1 MTPTSRLKNL
11 AGELRLFGVLL
22 LLMLI
27 LSLISD
33 RFLTVDNLTNVL
45 WSVCLIGIMSTGAI
59 YAPVTGGIDLSVG
72 SMAALAG
79 IIANVLM
86 NGFGLHWVLALVVTL
101 GFGVLIG
108 WVNGIV
114 TTRFLVP
121 AFIVTMAAKTYLFGL
136 AMLIS
141 NGDQITIMQPQ
152 PFLAIGVGKLF
163 GIPIPIY
170 LMAALAILSHVLL
183 KHTVFGRQ
191 AIAVGANEVAARLS
205 GVNPDR
211 TRIYVYILSAL
222 TATVAGI
229 VMASLTQQ
237 AYAMNAS
244 GYELDVITAIVVGGT
259 SLMGGNGSVLGALI
273 GAIMVGF
280 INNGLNLLDMPSAF
294 HPIATG
300 CVILLALILNHGVSL
315 PKLFRKW
322 AARPQPAKVSLGGDR
337 SG

>member
-300 CVILLALILNHGVSL
+300 LVILIALILNQGVSV
-315 PKLFRKW
+315 PTVFRKW
-322 AARPQPAKVSLGGDR
+322 FSRPGTADALK
-337 SG
+337 

>member
-1 MTPTSRLKNL
+1 MKSRSALSKMT
-11 AGELRLFGVLL
+11 GELRLFGVLL
-22 LLMLI
+22 LLMLA

-33 RFLTVDNLTNVL
+33 RFLSVDNLTNVL
-45 WSVCLIGIMSTGAI
+45 WSVCLIGIMTTGAM

-79 IIANVLM
+79 ILANVFM
-86 NGFGLHWVLALVVTL
+86 NTFGMHWILAMLLTL
-101 GFGVLIG
+101 LIGAVIG

-114 TTRFLVP
+114 TTKFLVP

-141 NGDQITIMQPQ
+141 NGDQITIMEPK
-152 PFLAIGVGKLF
+152 PFLEIGVGKWL

-170 LMAALAILSHVLL
+170 IMVVLVIVSHILL
-183 KHTVFGRQ
+183 KHTVFGRR
-191 AIAVGANEVAARLS
+191 AIAVGANEVSAKLA

-211 TRIYVYILSAL
+211 TRIIVYTISSV
-222 TATVAGI
+222 TATIAGI

-273 GAIMVGF
+273 GAIMVSF

-300 CVILLALILNHGVSL
+300 LVILIALILNQGVSV
-315 PKLFRKW
+315 PTVFRKW
-322 AARPQPAKVSLGGDR
+322 FSRPGTADALK
-337 SG
+337 

>member
-1 MTPTSRLKNL
+1 MKSRSALSKMT
-11 AGELRLFGVLL
+11 GELRLFGVLL
-22 LLMLI
+22 LLMLA

-33 RFLTVDNLTNVL
+33 RFLSVDNLTNVL
-45 WSVCLIGIMSTGAI
+45 WSVCLIGIMTTGAM

-79 IIANVLM
+79 ILANVFM
-86 NGFGLHWVLALVVTL
+86 NTFGMHWILAMLLTL
-101 GFGVLIG
+101 LIGAVIG

-114 TTRFLVP
+114 TTKFLVP
-121 AFIVTMAAKTYLFGL
+121 AFIVTMEAKTYLFGL

-141 NGDQITIMQPQ
+141 NGDQITIMEPK
-152 PFLAIGVGKLF
+152 PFLEIGVGKWL

-170 LMAALAILSHVLL
+170 IMVVLVIVSHILL
-183 KHTVFGRQ
+183 KHTVFGRR
-191 AIAVGANEVAARLS
+191 AIAVGANEVSAKLA

-211 TRIYVYILSAL
+211 TRIIVYTISSV
-222 TATVAGI
+222 TATIAGI

-259 SLMGGNGSVLGALI
+259 SLMGGNGSVIGALI
-273 GAIMVGF
+273 GAVMVGF
-280 INNGLNLLDMPSAF
+280 INNGLNLLDMPSAY

-300 CVILLALILNHGVSL
+300 IVILVALILNQGVSL
-315 PKLFRKW
+315 PAVFKKLVS
-322 AARPQPAKVSLGGDR
+322 RPAG
-337 SG
+337 

>member
-1 MTPTSRLKNL
+1 MKSRSALSKMT
-11 AGELRLFGVLL
+11 GELRLFGVLL
-22 LLMLI
+22 LLMLA

-33 RFLTVDNLTNVL
+33 RFLSVDNLTNVL
-45 WSVCLIGIMSTGAI
+45 WSVCLIGIMTTGAM

-79 IIANVLM
+79 ILANVFM
-86 NGFGLHWVLALVVTL
+86 NTFGMHWILAMLLTL
-101 GFGVLIG
+101 LIGAVIG

-114 TTRFLVP
+114 TTKFLVP

-141 NGDQITIMQPQ
+141 NGDQITIMEPK
-152 PFLAIGVGKLF
+152 PFLEIGVGKWL

-170 LMAALAILSHVLL
+170 IMVVLVIVSHILL
-183 KHTVFGRQ
+183 KHTVFGRR
-191 AIAVGANEVAARLS
+191 AIAVGANEVSAKLA

-211 TRIYVYILSAL
+211 TRIIVYTISSV
-222 TATVAGI
+222 TATIAGI

-259 SLMGGNGSVLGALI
+259 SLMGGNGSVIGALI
-273 GAIMVGF
+273 GAVMVGF
-280 INNGLNLLDMPSAF
+280 INNGLNLLDMPSAY

-300 CVILLALILNHGVSL
+300 IVILVALILNQGVGL
-315 PKLFRKW
+315 PAMFKKLVS
-322 AARPQPAKVSLGGDR
+322 RPAG
-337 SG
+337 

>member
-1 MTPTSRLKNL
+1 MKSRSALSKMT
-11 AGELRLFGVLL
+11 GELRLFGVLL
-22 LLMLI
+22 LLMLA

-33 RFLTVDNLTNVL
+33 RFLSVDNLTNVL
-45 WSVCLIGIMSTGAI
+45 WSVCLIGIMTTGAM

-79 IIANVLM
+79 ILANVFM
-86 NGFGLHWVLALVVTL
+86 NTFGMHWILAMLLTL
-101 GFGVLIG
+101 LIGAVIG

-114 TTRFLVP
+114 TTKFLVP
-121 AFIVTMAAKTYLFGL
+121 AFIVTMAEKTYLFGL

-141 NGDQITIMQPQ
+141 NGDQITIMEPK
-152 PFLAIGVGKLF
+152 PFLEIGVGKWL

-170 LMAALAILSHVLL
+170 IMVVLVIVSHILL
-183 KHTVFGRQ
+183 KHTVFGRR
-191 AIAVGANEVAARLS
+191 AIAVGANEVSAKLA

-211 TRIYVYILSAL
+211 TRIIVYTISSV
-222 TATVAGI
+222 TATIAGI

-259 SLMGGNGSVLGALI
+259 SLMGGNGSVIGALI
-273 GAIMVGF
+273 GAVMVGF
-280 INNGLNLLDMPSAF
+280 INNGLNLLDMPSAY

-300 CVILLALILNHGVSL
+300 IVILVALILNQGVSL
-315 PKLFRKW
+315 PAVFKKLVS
-322 AARPQPAKVSLGGDR
+322 RPAG
-337 SG
+337 

>member
-1 MTPTSRLKNL
+1 MKSRSALSKMT
-11 AGELRLFGVLL
+11 GELRLFGVLL
-22 LLMLI
+22 LLMLA

-33 RFLTVDNLTNVL
+33 RFLSVDNLTNVL
-45 WSVCLIGIMSTGAI
+45 WSVCLIGIMTTGAM

-79 IIANVLM
+79 ILANVFM
-86 NGFGLHWVLALVVTL
+86 NTFGMHWILAMLLTL
-101 GFGVLIG
+101 LIGAVIG

-114 TTRFLVP
+114 TTKFLVP

-141 NGDQITIMQPQ
+141 NGDQITIMEPK
-152 PFLAIGVGKLF
+152 PFLEIGVGKWL

-170 LMAALAILSHVLL
+170 IMVVLVIVSHILL
-183 KHTVFGRQ
+183 KHTVFGRR
-191 AIAVGANEVAARLS
+191 AIAVGANEVSAKLA

-211 TRIYVYILSAL
+211 TRIIVYTISTV
-222 TATVAGI
+222 TATNAGI

-259 SLMGGNGSVLGALI
+259 SLMGGNGSVIGALI
-273 GAIMVGF
+273 GAVMVGF
-280 INNGLNLLDMPSAF
+280 INNGLNLLDMPSAY

-300 CVILLALILNHGVSL
+300 IVILVALILNQGVSL
-315 PKLFRKW
+315 PAVFKKLVS
-322 AARPQPAKVSLGGDR
+322 RPAG
-337 SG
+337 